1 METCDTT
8 LDLMIE
14 RAVEKQWEEEN
25 PPAPANPIESLSNE
39 TRISAYSTLNTAR
52 FMLGLVLDDLDSTF
66 EKIKDTPQGD
76 KLGSLHDQLSDI
88 NYELLKIEREVWRCK
103 GNA

>member
-8 LDLMIE
+8 LDLMFE

-25 PPAPANPIESLSNE
+25 APAPADPIESLSNS
-39 TRISAYSTLNTAR
+39 TRISAYSTMYTAR
-52 FMLGLVLDDLDSTF
+52 YLLGLVLDDLDSTF

-88 NYELLKIEREVWRCK
+88 RYELLNVEREVWRCS
-103 GNA
+103 GND